1 MDWDVVIVFGSIT
14 AIIVVVSLLRHK
26 ERMGLISKGI
36 NPYIMS
42 GMPAY
47 TIGGK
52 ALFLGLV
59 AVAVG
64 LALLISAVFVM
75 HLVED
80 MLIGSLVCIFG
91 GAALLAYWKLTAKE
105 RKEVRRIREERLAK
119 LNVSIPA
126 AGNEQAASERTVEAE
141 AEEFQS

>member
-1 MDWDVVIVFGSIT
+1 MNALIVFGSIT

-26 ERMGLISKGI
+26 ERMGLINKGLS
-36 NPYIMS
+36 PYLFS
-42 GMPAY
+42 GMPAH

-75 HLVED
+75 HLDEG
-80 MLIGSLVCIFG
+80 MLTGSLVCIFG
-91 GAALLAYWKLTAKE
+91 GMSMIIYWKLTAKE